1 MAQENVDIV
10 RQVIDAWNR
19 NQPETAIRY
28 LEPDVILDATQRRIN
43 PKTYRGVEGM
53 RAMLADRDEVWE
65 EFRLEPDEFV
75 AAGDWIVV
83 IGRWVG
89 RGRGS
94 GLEVQQPVAH
104 AFCLRGGRI
113 VRAELSYADRRAA
126 LEAVGLRE

>member
-1 MAQENVDIV
+1 MSQEDVEIV
-10 RQVIDAWNR
+10 RGVIDAWNR
-19 NQPETAIRY
+19 TQPEDAIRY
-28 LEPDVILDATQRRIN
+28 LEPDVVLDATQRRIN
-43 PKTYRGVEGM
+43 PKTYNGVEGM

-75 AAGDWIVV
+75 DAGEWIVV

-89 RGRGS
+89 KGKGS
-94 GLEVQQPVAH
+94 GIEVQQPVAH
-104 AFCLRGGRI
+104 AFRLQDGRI

>member
-1 MAQENVDIV
+1 MSQENVDIV
-10 RQVIDAWNR
+10 RRVIDAWNR
-19 NQPETAIRY
+19 NQQETAIRY

-43 PKTYRGVEGM
+43 PKTYTGAEGM

-75 AAGDWIVV
+75 DGGDWIVV

-89 RGRGS
+89 KGKGS
-94 GLEVQQPVAH
+94 GIEVQQPVAH
-104 AFCLRGGRI
+104 AFRLRDGRI

-126 LEAVGLRE
+126 LEAVGLRK

>member
-1 MAQENVDIV
+1 MSQENVDIV
-10 RQVIDAWNR
+10 RRVIDAWNR
-19 NQPETAIRY
+19 NQQETAIRY

-43 PKTYRGVEGM
+43 PKTYTGVEGM

-75 AAGDWIVV
+75 DGGDWIVV

-89 RGRGS
+89 KGKGS
-94 GLEVQQPVAH
+94 GIEVQQPVAH
-104 AFCLRGGRI
+104 AFRLRDGRI

-126 LEAVGLRE
+126 LEAVGLRK